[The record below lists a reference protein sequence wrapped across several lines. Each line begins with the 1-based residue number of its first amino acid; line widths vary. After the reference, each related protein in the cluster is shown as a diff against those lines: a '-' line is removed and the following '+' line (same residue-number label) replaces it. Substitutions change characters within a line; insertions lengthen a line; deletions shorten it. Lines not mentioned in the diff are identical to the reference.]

1 MTDSAF
7 RQDVIERQDQAVSIG
22 VLQEQMRN
30 VIAGQAE
37 QKVVNAAQ
45 SVQLGEILSKLSEAK
60 GGWRTLMWL
69 GGAGVSLGGLL
80 AWAAQHLTFR

>member
-7 RQDVIERQDQAVSIG
+7 RQDLIDRQDHAVSIG

-37 QKVVNAAQ
+37 QKITNREQ
-45 SVQLGEILSKLSEAK
+45 SVQLGEILEKLSEAK

-69 GGAGVSLGGLL
+69 GGAAAGLGGL
-80 AWAAQHLTFR
+80 ATWASQHLTFR